1 MKRLL
6 HALAALPF
14 LATAASAQPMQLTD
28 NQMDKVTA
36 GLTLSAGF
44 GDIRSVLPFNLALL
58 NLTFIAPIVAE
69 DTAFQTAFQGGV
81 TLVTLE
87 RRF

>member
-6 HALAALPF
+6 HGFVALPF
-14 LATAASAQPMQLTD
+14 LASTALAQPTPLTD
-28 NQMDKVTA
+28 SQMDRVAA
-36 GLTLSAGF
+36 GGIFDAVLAIG
-44 GDIRSVLPFNLALL
+44 LPFRLGLL
-58 NLTFIAPIVAE
+58 NLSFIAPIVAE

-87 RRF
+87 RR